1 MTKNECSSCLRVT
14 HTLTCDLCQNPCCK
28 SCTVFVDEDLFEM
41 PAMLPKNLQDKA
53 MCALCYQSDAAH
65 IIDNYNEILE
75 RAKSVNVYDMLQ
87 THETYKM
94 NRHEKAVIVQEC
106 NDREETLMRL
116 AFLAAQRGF
125 NTLVDV
131 NIQSKKI
138 SQGGTYKKLV
148 WSGKGIPL
156 NR

>member
-1 MTKNECSSCLRVT
+1 
-14 HTLTCDLCQNPCCK
+14 
-28 SCTVFVDEDLFEM
+28 M
-41 PAMLPKNLQDKA
+41 PAMLPKELQYKGL
-53 MCALCYQSDAAH
+53 CANCYHNEASD
-65 IIDNYNEILE
+65 IIATYNEILE
-75 RAKSVNVYDMLQ
+75 RAKSVNVYDMKQ

-94 NRHEKAVIVQEC
+94 NRHEKAVSVSEC
-106 NDREETLMRL
+106 NDREETLLRL

-131 NIQSKKI
+131 SLQSKKL